1 MASSASGPRLRLR
14 SKGRWGA
21 VSSALALAGL
31 VGLAG
36 SSVPLPSG
44 AAEEEPV
51 VGRDELIGKLIAI
64 TGFG

>member
-1 MASSASGPRLRLR
+1 MASSAPGSRLRLR
-14 SKGRWGA
+14 PRGRWTGA
-21 VSSALALAGL
+21 AFLALAGL
-31 VGLAG
+31 VGLVG